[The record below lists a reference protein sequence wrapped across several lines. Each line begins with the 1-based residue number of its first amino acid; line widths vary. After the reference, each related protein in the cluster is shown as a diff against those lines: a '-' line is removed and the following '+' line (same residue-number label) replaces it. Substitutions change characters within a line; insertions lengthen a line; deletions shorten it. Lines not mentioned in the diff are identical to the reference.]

1 MRPLG
6 VPSPRYLYC
15 SGRYIRTQPFGG
27 ASEWSSFAPTRFG
40 GASSAPSHYLLSS
53 GDASDPY
60 DCSDFDSQ
68 EAAQQVYDSDPSD
81 PSGLDGDGNGV
92 ACESL

>member
-1 MRPLG
+1 MFG
-6 VPSPRYLYC
+6 KT
-15 SGRYIRTQPFGG
+15 RT
-27 ASEWSSFAPTRFG
+27 A
-40 GASSAPSHYLLSS
+40 
-53 GDASDPY
+53 DAAEPGELHPY

-81 PSGLDGDGNGV
+81 PSGLDGDDNGI